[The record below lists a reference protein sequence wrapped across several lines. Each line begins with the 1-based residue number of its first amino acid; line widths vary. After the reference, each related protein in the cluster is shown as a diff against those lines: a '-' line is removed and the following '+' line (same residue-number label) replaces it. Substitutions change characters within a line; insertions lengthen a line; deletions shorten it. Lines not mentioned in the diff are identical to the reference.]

1 MKTYISG
8 AITGTTDYME
18 RFERAEQLL
27 KAQGREVVNPTKLP
41 HKHDKTWESYMRE
54 DIKALVECEAIYI
67 LKHWGVSRGAV
78 IEFRLALELDL
89 KIEFEE

>member
-27 KAQGREVVNPTKLP
+27 KAKGREVVNPSKLP
-41 HKHDKTWESYMRE
+41 HNHDKTWESYMRE
-54 DIKALVECEAIYI
+54 DIKALVECEAVYVMKGWRLSKGAI
-67 LKHWGVSRGAV
+67 LEVNIAS
-78 IEFRLALELDL
+78 ALGF

>member
-41 HKHDKTWESYMRE
+41 HNHDKTWESYMRE
-54 DIKALVECEAIYI
+54 DIKALMDCDAIY
-67 LKHWGVSRGAV
+67 LLRRWSPSRGAW
-78 IEFRLALELDL
+78 IEFKLATELGL
-89 KIEFEE
+89 KIEFE